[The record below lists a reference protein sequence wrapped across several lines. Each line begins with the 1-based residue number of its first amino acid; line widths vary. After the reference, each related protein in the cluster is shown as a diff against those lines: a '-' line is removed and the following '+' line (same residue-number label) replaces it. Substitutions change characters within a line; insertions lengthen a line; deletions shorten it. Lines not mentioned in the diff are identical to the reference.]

1 MSEDSDSKPL
11 AASYR
16 PRSRRCCI
24 FTVAGITLAVI
35 LILAITIPV
44 AIKNNKSNSKNAPE
58 GQAAVNAA
66 CLATSYP
73 DTCNQ
78 TLAGSAP
85 SDATGYTKMQL
96 TAAKDSVN
104 VTKNIANQGNMTDD
118 LIAAAAE
125 VCNEVLDDAY
135 DQLTTAFEFLA
146 NSTNEDGTYD
156 SIKAY
161 VSAAQEDVQTC
172 LEAFLELAPSSNTSN
187 SLQTQG
193 YTVDALISNVL
204 CFVNN
209 LAEFG
214 NDVTKWINII
224 FNMPDGFNVT
234 DLTNGVRNIFHRR
247 LLNEEASG
255 RDEDTPAWMDSASRR
270 RLLASSPYDVMVAA
284 DGSGKYR
291 RIMDAINNA
300 PKYKGTYTIY
310 IKAGRY
316 NEQVIIPKKLTN
328 LVIYGDGQGKT
339 VLTGSRNVALQRGMT
354 TFKSATMSK
363 YHFHRPLF
371 QLLLHRSGEV
381 QLYDGWCM
389 R

>member
-44 AIKNNKSNSKNAPE
+44 AIKNNKKSNSNNAPE

-187 SLQTQG
+187 NLQTHG
-193 YTVDALISNVL
+193 TTVDALISNVL

-214 NDVTKWINII
+214 DDVTKWVNII

-247 LLNEEASG
+247 LLNEEVSD
-255 RDEDTPAWMDSASRR
+255 REEDLTPGWMDSASRR
-270 RLLASSPYDVMVAA
+270 RLLAASPYDVMVAA

-310 IKAGRY
+310 VKAGRY
-316 NEQVIIPKKLTN
+316 NEQVTIPKKLLN
-328 LVIYGDGQGKT
+328 LVIYGDGQGRT
-339 VLTGSRNVALQRGMT
+339 VLTGNRNVALQRGMT

-363 YHFHRPLF
+363 SAS
-371 QLLLHRSGEV
+371 QA
-381 QLYDGWCM
+381 
-389 R
+389 